1 MPDYSEMNRY
11 GNLDCKSVENAVK
24 QRENQ
29 FSEKWDR
36 KLRFGVTEARAGLCV
51 RALAKTAQDIEEL
64 FADLAE
70 KLELDR

>member
-1 MPDYSEMNRY
+1 
-11 GNLDCKSVENAVK
+11 VK
-24 QRENQ
+24 QRKNQ
-29 FSEKWDR
+29 SSEKWNR

>member
-1 MPDYSEMNRY
+1 MKLR
-11 GNLDCKSVENAVK
+11 K
-24 QRENQ
+24 NQ

-36 KLRFGVTEARAGLCV
+36 MLGFGVTEARAGFCV
-51 RALAKTAQDIEEL
+51 RAIAKTAQDIEEL